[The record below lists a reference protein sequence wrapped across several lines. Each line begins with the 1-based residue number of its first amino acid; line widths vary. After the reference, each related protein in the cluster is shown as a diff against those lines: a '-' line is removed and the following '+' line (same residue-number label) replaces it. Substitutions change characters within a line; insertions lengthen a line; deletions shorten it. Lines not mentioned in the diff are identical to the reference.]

1 MGWGV
6 RKVFSAAVVAVVA
19 TVAVGPAVCAY
30 PAQRLRWSLLDVRLL
45 ATDVLIMTGT
55 DMHSVDPTWVSL
67 AVEDYITPTL
77 GGQYT
82 AIPLLTPAEFWPF
95 GGLWDETLD
104 GSVAE
109 GTAVLTAAIAETRAR
124 HESEGSPDV
133 PFVVFGYSQSAI
145 IITAEKRRLA
155 EITAQGQ
162 PTPPVSFVLLGNP
175 GRPNGG
181 IHARFPGLRLP
192 GWTFSG
198 ATPTDTGF
206 PTIDV
211 ARQYDPFADFPRY
224 PLNPFALANTL
235 IALFYEHDYGRA
247 SLDPHD
253 PRFDPATI
261 VQHYGDT
268 TYYLI
273 PAEHLPLLQPLRDL
287 GLAPRLLDA
296 VEPALRVLVEL
307 GYDRALPYGT
317 PAPAGLSAPL
327 DLPKLQSDLAEA
339 VQEGFGLW
347 EAARGSHADGL
358 PSSRPTSRREPDGRS
373 VALTPGGPALGP
385 SVVENRHRAGQPGRG
400 SVDLDRETGHL
411 EAVRR

>member
-1 MGWGV
+1 MRWGV
-6 RKVFSAAVVAVVA
+6 RKVFSAAVIAAVAAVA
-19 TVAVGPAVCAY
+19 AGPAMF
-30 PAQRLRWSLLDVRLL
+30 PHPPQRLRWSLLEMRLL
-45 ATDVLIMTGT
+45 ATDALIMTGT
-55 DMHSVDPTWVSL
+55 DMHSIDPTWVSL
-67 AVEDYITPTL
+67 AVDDYITPTL
-77 GGQYT
+77 GGLYT
-82 AIPLLTPAEFWPF
+82 AIPLPTPAEFWPF

-104 GSVAE
+104 DSVAE
-109 GTAVLTAAIAETRAR
+109 GTAVLTAAIVETRAQ
-124 HESEGSPDV
+124 HEAEGSPDI

-145 IITAEKRRLA
+145 IITEEKRRLA
-155 EITAQGQ
+155 EMVAHGQ
-162 PTPPVSFVLLGNP
+162 ATPPLSFVLLGNP

-211 ARQYDPFADFPRY
+211 ARQYDPFADFPLY

-235 IALFYEHDYGRA
+235 VALFYEHDYGKA
-247 SLDPHD
+247 SLDPQD
-253 PRFDPATI
+253 PLFDPATI

-296 VEPALRVLVEL
+296 VEPALRALVEL

-317 PAPAGLSAPL
+317 PAPAGLSPPR
-327 DLPKLQSDLAEA
+327 DLPKLQPDLAGSD
-339 VQEGFGLW
+339 QEVIRLW
-347 EAARGSHADGL
+347 EAAHGSRADGA
-358 PSSRPTSRREPDGRS
+358 PSSRPTSLRELRGRS
-373 VALTPGGPALGP
+373 LAPTPAERARGP
-385 SVVENRHRAGQPGRG
+385 SALENGHRAGPPGRG
-400 SVDLDRETGHL
+400 RVDLDRKTGHL